1 MPPADPSLAVLV
13 DRFRALPP
21 AEQRQVLARLS
32 PAECDRLDAA
42 LQGATPRFAA
52 DIAERIAAP
61 PGDGRMTAAARDAL
75 LTVAARSAPRPP
87 LRAAPAASLFERIG
101 GWIGRR

>member
-1 MPPADPSLAVLV
+1 MPPADPSLAILV

-52 DIAERIAAP
+52 DIAERMAAP
-61 PGDGRMTAAARDAL
+61 PGDGRMTAAARDTL
-75 LTVAARSAPRPP
+75 LTVAARTAPRPA
-87 LRAAPAASLFERIG
+87 LHAEPAASLFGRIG
-101 GWIGRR
+101 TWIGCR